1 MPAPRRIAR
10 LEKLILEVAAETVQR
25 TLRDPKIGFVTLTR
39 VRLSPDLTQAT
50 VFWSTLGDDKAR
62 LVQSRALAKAAPV
75 VQSIVGRAIAT
86 RTTPALAFRYDETL
100 KEAGH
105 LEEVFEKLK
114 REREA
119 GLAAAAAGKASSSG
133 LGDDKPTVPGDG
145 DDADDDDEADDD
157 ERDDEDE
164 DDGDED
170 DDEDG
175 DEKEPGAEPRD
186 DDRSK
191 PDEDDVDDE

>member
-86 RTTPALAFRYDETL
+86 RTTPALAFRYDDTL

-119 GLAAAAAGKASSSG
+119 GLASAAAGKA
-133 LGDDKPTVPGDG
+133 LAGDDKPTEPGD
-145 DDADDDDEADDD
+145 ADE
-157 ERDDEDE
+157 DDEDLDDDNE
-164 DDGDED
+164 DENDDDGDED
-170 DDEDG
+170 DGDDEDG
-175 DEKEPGAEPRD
+175 DEKESGAESRD